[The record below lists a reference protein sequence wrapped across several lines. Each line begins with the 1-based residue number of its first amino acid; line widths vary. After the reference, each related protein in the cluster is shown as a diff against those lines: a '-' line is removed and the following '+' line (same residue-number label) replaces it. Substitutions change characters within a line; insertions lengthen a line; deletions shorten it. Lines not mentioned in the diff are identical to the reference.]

1 MRMEVLKKY
10 RNTIWVRPLS
20 SLLVLFCF
28 LGNVY
33 SLQAQREYGGRGVNI
48 AVFDAGYLGLEV
60 YAWYQ
65 KLKSEGRIKGEF
77 NLVGS
82 GDIYQYSDHGTA
94 VFSIIA
100 GNEDTLLGS
109 APEANFYLFITEDV
123 SKERLEEEYHW
134 GRAME
139 IADSLGV
146 QIINSSLSYTEF
158 DESSENHKK
167 EELNGRTAPI
177 SLFALE
183 AARRGMLVVSSA
195 GNYRNDAWQEIGFP
209 ADADSILSV
218 GAIDKDGN
226 LASFSSFTRTT
237 DGRQK
242 PEVVDLGVSVDYYG
256 FSGLTRGNG
265 TSFSAPKVSGFVAR
279 LLEAHPEAKAQ
290 ELREAV
296 IKGSSLYPNNNLALG
311 YGVPEFEDA
320 KFALEM
326 ILQNKGGKGPLSLFP
341 NPVKTGEVLGLTGIS
356 EKTQVM
362 IFDLAGRVLV
372 PKQNLEQNKIELPYN
387 LRPGHYII
395 AFSAEGEADERRSF
409 VVY

>member
-1 MRMEVLKKY
+1 MRMEVLKRYK
-10 RNTIWVRPLS
+10 NTTWVRPLS

-33 SLQAQREYGGRGVNI
+33 FLQAQVNFSGRGVNI
-48 AVFDAGYLGLEV
+48 AVFDAGFLGLEN

-100 GNEDTLLGS
+100 GNADTLVGS
-109 APEANFYLFITEDV
+109 APDANFYLFITEDV
-123 SKERLEEEYHW
+123 SKERLEEEFHW

-167 EELNGRTAPI
+167 EDLNGRTAPI

-183 AARRGMLVVSSA
+183 AARRGMLVVCSA
-195 GNYRNDAWQEIGFP
+195 GNYRNDPWEEIGFP

-218 GAIDKDGN
+218 GAIDQNGN
-226 LASFSSFTRTT
+226 LASFSSYTLTT

-256 FSGLTRGNG
+256 ISGLNRGNG

-279 LLEAHPEAKAQ
+279 LLEAHPDANAQ

-296 IKGSSLYPNNNLALG
+296 IKGSSLYPNINMALG
-311 YGVPEFEDA
+311 YGVPGFEEA
-320 KFALEM
+320 RVALET
-326 ILQNKGGKGPLSLFP
+326 ILSNTNGKAPFSLYP
-341 NPVKTGEVLGLTGIS
+341 NPVKSGDVLSFAGIS
-356 EKTQVM
+356 GKTQF
-362 IFDLAGRVLV
+362 IINDLAGRVLV
-372 PKQNLEQNKIELPYN
+372 PKQDLERNKLVLPSNLS
-387 LRPGHYII
+387 PGHYVISFI
-395 AFSAEGEADERRSF
+395 SAGEADARRSF
-409 VVY
+409 IVY